1 MGRGR
6 IAMISTHGYV
16 AAVPPLGATD
26 TGGQV
31 VYVLELS
38 KLLAGLGYTVD
49 IWTRRFEDQPESE
62 PVADGVQVIRVP
74 CGGTAFI
81 PKEYL
86 NASIP
91 EWVDNARHLIRERGL
106 SYDFIDS
113 HYWDA
118 GIAGQLLGKALG
130 IPHIHTPHSLGAWKK
145 RQMETDSPQSIA
157 TFEAEYNFTERIKSE
172 RRIYHGAAAVIA
184 TTLQQQEI
192 LADDYG
198 VSPAFCHVISPGFD
212 EKRFY
217 PVSQE
222 RRQQIRQRLGFSGNV
237 AMAVGRLARNKGYD
251 LLVNAFTVVASRDP
265 AATLAL
271 FVGGD
276 QAREDE
282 EEMSRELRQQVRTAG
297 LQDRV
302 RFGSF
307 IPDEELADYYRAAD
321 VFVLSSRYEPFGMTA
336 IEAMACG
343 TACVVT
349 LHGGLSHAITF
360 GLNGL
365 YANPFDPEDLGITIY
380 KVLQYPV
387 VKSRLSRMGAKRV
400 HAHFTWTRIAEQLVA
415 LVKRDRVPVAAE
427 PKEEPWEQTGD

>member
-1 MGRGR
+1 MKHGRV
-6 IAMISTHGYV
+6 AMISTHGYV

-38 KLLAGLGYTVD
+38 KRLAQLGYEVD
-49 IWTRRFEDQPESE
+49 IWTRRFEDQPERES
-62 PVADGVQVIRVP
+62 VAEGVQVLRVP
-74 CGGTAFI
+74 CGGSAFI

-86 NASIP
+86 YKSIP
-91 EWVDNARHLIRERGL
+91 EWVENARQLIRERGL
-106 SYDFIDS
+106 SYQFIDS

-118 GIAGQLLGKALG
+118 GIAGHRLSAALG

-145 RQMETDSPQSIA
+145 KQMEEDAPESTD
-157 TFEAEYNFTERIKSE
+157 TFEKDYNFTERIRAE
-172 RRIYHGAAAVIA
+172 GRIYHRANAVVA
-184 TTLQQQEI
+184 TTVQQQEI
-192 LADDYG
+192 LAEDYQLPPG
-198 VSPAFCHVISPGFD
+198 RSHVIPPGFD
-212 EKRFY
+212 EKRFF
-217 PVSQE
+217 PVGHEQ
-222 RRQQIRQRLGFSGNV
+222 RLQIRHRLGFSGTV
-237 AMAVGRLARNKGYD
+237 AMALGRLAQNKGYD
-251 LLVNAFTVVASRDP
+251 LLVNAFAVVARRDP
-265 AATLAL
+265 DASLAL

-276 QAREDE
+276 QASKE
-282 EEMSRELRQQVRTAG
+282 EEQMSRELADQVRRLG

-307 IPDEELADYYRAAD
+307 IPDDELPDYYRAAD

-387 VKSRLSRMGAKRV
+387 LKSRLSRMGAKRV

-415 LVKRDRVPVAAE
+415 LVRQNVVPPSTE
-427 PKEEPWEQTGD
+427 PPEEPWEESGD